1 MRDVDLFQQALG
13 LNAPWRVTDCT
24 FQQRR
29 LELRIDFARGAR
41 FACPECTKDGCPV
54 HDTDTKTWRHL
65 DFFQHEAYLTARVP
79 RVRCPEHGVR
89 LVAVPW
95 ARTQSGFTLCSKRS

>member
-29 LELRIDFARGAR
+29 LELHIDFA
-41 FACPECTKDGCPV
+41 EGCAVRLRAVREGRLPV
-54 HDTDTKTWRHL
+54 HDTETKTWRHL
-65 DFFQHEAYLTARVP
+65 DFFEHEAYLTARVP
-79 RVRCPEHGVR
+79 RVRCPEHGVH
-89 LVAVPW
+89 LVAVAW
-95 ARTQSGFTLCSKRS
+95 ARAQSGLRCSSKRS